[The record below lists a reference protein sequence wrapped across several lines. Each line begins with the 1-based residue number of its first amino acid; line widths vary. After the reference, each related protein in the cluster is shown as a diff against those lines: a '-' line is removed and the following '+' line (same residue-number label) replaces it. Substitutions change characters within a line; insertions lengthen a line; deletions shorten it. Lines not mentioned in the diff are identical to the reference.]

1 MQLARFPEA
10 QIELERATT
19 LRPDHGDAWA
29 MLGNVYKQ
37 NDQPDKAIAALR
49 RAIELMPNQ
58 PSPHITLASILVRQG
73 DTAGAAAERKI
84 AADLSRVAVSRQR
97 ASFSLDSGRVLLQRG
112 QLNEAVTQLQAAVAA
127 DPTYA
132 EAHAALAE
140 AYARQGRTADA
151 ALERQQAQRLEQ
163 STTKSAS
170 PSQNH

>member
-10 QIELERATT
+10 QTEFERATT

-58 PSPHITLASILVRQG
+58 PSPHITLASILIRQG
-73 DTAGAAAERKI
+73 DNTGAAAERKI

-97 ASFSLDSGRVLLQRG
+97 ANFSLDSGRALLKQG
-112 QLNEAVTQLQAAVAA
+112 QITEAITQLQAAIAA

-132 EAHAALAE
+132 EAHTALAD
-140 AYARQGRTADA
+140 AYTRQGRTAEA
-151 ALERQQAQRLEQ
+151 ALERQQAQKLTAEQ
-163 STTKSAS
+163 APTKAH
-170 PSQNH
+170 P

>member
-1 MQLARFPEA
+1 
-10 QIELERATT
+10 
-19 LRPDHGDAWA
+19 

-97 ASFSLDSGRVLLQRG
+97 ANFSLDSGRALLQRG
-112 QLNEAVTQLQAAVAA
+112 QVAEAVTQLQAAVTA
-127 DPTYA
+127 DPSYA
-132 EAHAALAE
+132 EAHAALAD
-140 AYARQGRTADA
+140 AYTRQGRTADA
-151 ALERQQAQRLEQ
+151 ALERQQAQKLAAQ
-163 STTKSAS
+163 KPS
-170 PSQNH
+170 PTSHP

>member
-1 MQLARFPEA
+1 
-10 QIELERATT
+10 
-19 LRPDHGDAWA
+19 

-49 RAIELMPNQ
+49 RAIQLMPNQ

-73 DTAGAAAERKI
+73 NTAGAAAERKI

-97 ASFSLDSGRVLLQRG
+97 ANFSLDSGRALLQRG
-112 QLNEAVTQLQAAVAA
+112 QLAEAVTQLQAAVAA

-132 EAHAALAE
+132 EPHIALAD

-151 ALERQQAQRLEQ
+151 ALERQQAQKLAQ
-163 STTKSAS
+163 STPTSH
-170 PSQNH
+170 P